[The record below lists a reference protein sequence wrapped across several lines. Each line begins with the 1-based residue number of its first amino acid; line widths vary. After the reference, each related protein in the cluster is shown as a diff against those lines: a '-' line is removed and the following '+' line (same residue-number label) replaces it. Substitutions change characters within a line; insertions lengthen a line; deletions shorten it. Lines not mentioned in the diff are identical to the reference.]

1 MENLYHSRINSL
13 NSESFSMFFNSLQFL
28 FLCNPQKSR
37 ASRVY
42 TTLPQITQKI
52 LTTDIIHWLELI
64 TVIMHFLR
72 YSVWEKQRL
81 SFFIVA
87 ENLLENQRK
96 HFISG
101 FLGPLKIKLR
111 MVHETTYIVS
121 FLLDSKTVFHLLS
134 IVSTRLYLLFKKI
147 LLLWLL
153 RGTFYSLQRSISLQS
168 TF

>member
-1 MENLYHSRINSL
+1 MISTSCGAGLKSFQELDHYIIYMENLYHSRINSL

-64 TVIMHFLR
+64 TAIMHFLR

-101 FLGPLKIKLR
+101 FLGPLKLNYGWYMRLLILYHFFLTLKLFFI
-111 MVHETTYIVS
+111 Y
-121 FLLDSKTVFHLLS
+121 
-134 IVSTRLYLLFKKI
+134 
-147 LLLWLL
+147 
-153 RGTFYSLQRSISLQS
+153 
-168 TF
+168 